1 MTRKAT
7 ETYPRRIEHLGTEAT
22 YVAFTDD
29 RTYDSDGG
37 YATALRLEVVG
48 DNLEEVDGW
57 VTGELQKANMGL
69 TRQPYRLF
77 KLVPVNIQTHVT
89 VTLDEQA

>member
-7 ETYPRRIEHLGTEAT
+7 ETYPRRLDHLGTESS

-29 RTYDSDGG
+29 RSYDSDGS
-37 YATALRLEVVG
+37 LCMEVVG
-48 DNLEEVDGW
+48 DNLEEVAGW
-57 VTGELQKANMGL
+57 VTGELQKANKGM